1 MPSSGFA
8 INDNGLS
15 FPRIVDTNEFV
26 TISTTLATAI
36 TVTGSQSIN
45 VVSTTGML
53 VDQLVSLDTGAS
65 SEIVQIVSIVDAT
78 HFTAV
83 SLKLHAASSVVGQ
96 KAQRQTTTIA
106 SPTLYVNQAEVDA
119 NGRLSVAKPI
129 VVYTAQT
136 LTISGAVG
144 SLAMGPYNTL
154 GANRMNFGL
163 VGPGPISVGLQG
175 SFDGITWKSL
185 YGHVN
190 SGLPWT
196 PLDMM
201 SLPIDGAADVSGF
214 AQVRFIVAQTPG
226 GGTFTST
233 NSISFADSPIN
244 GFANTFIASR
254 NGASS
259 YAQTGGSGILVAVN
273 DSIGL
278 PLTNMNGALA
288 VASESGLATYHASYT
303 ALTGIAGINVLLT
316 ASSKTVKIRRISVS
330 GFSSPAV
337 TVDVS
342 LNKYTTSFSGGTT
355 VTPAV
360 IVPSV
365 YSDTSGS
372 TVAGYSAQPT
382 GGTLKGTVR
391 SWTQTFPVSGVY
403 AVPIIYESSNIADK
417 ALTLVGESLGVVLS
431 AGMTHLNISLTWTE
445 T

>member
-106 SPTLYVNQAEVDA
+106 SPTVYGNQAEVDA

-163 VGPGPISVGLQG
+163 VGPSPISVSLQG

-185 YGHVN
+185 YGHY
-190 SGLPWT
+190 SGSAWI
-196 PLDMM
+196 PLDYIQ
-201 SLPIDGAADVSGF
+201 LPADGAADVSGF
-214 AQVRFIVAQTPG
+214 AQVRFIVAQTSG
-226 GGTFTST
+226 GGTVTST

-244 GFANTFIASR
+244 GFSNTLIVSR
-254 NGASS
+254 NGGSS
-259 YAQTGGSGILVAVN
+259 YAQTGGSGLLVAVN
-273 DSIGL
+273 DSIGV

-330 GFSSPAV
+330 GFSSPAI

-342 LNKYTTSFSGGTT
+342 LNKYTASPSGGTT

-360 IVPSV
+360 IVPSFA
-365 YSDTSGS
+365 SDTSGS

-417 ALTLVGESLGVVLS
+417 ALTLMGESLGVVLS